1 MDFVFSELVLTLY
14 YPQRIVVVCTVA
26 SSERFADGFNSPSK
40 KWQIM
45 LDFIR
50 TASLEWS
57 VGELSITEPVARL
70 VQLIAVGAKT
80 QGKKEAFMKKRKSR
94 IQQFMDK
101 YQISERAAKAW
112 LSTIGKAN
120 SRARWRK

>member
-1 MDFVFSELVLTLY
+1 MHGSELREIRGRLQFTQQEMADYVGLHSNSIA
-14 YPQRIVVVCTVA
+14 RM
-26 SSERFADGFNSPSK
+26 ER
-40 KWQIM
+40 
-45 LDFIR
+45 
-50 TASLEWS
+50 
-57 VGELSITEPVARL
+57 GELSITEPVARL

-112 LSTIGKAN
+112 LSTIGRAN